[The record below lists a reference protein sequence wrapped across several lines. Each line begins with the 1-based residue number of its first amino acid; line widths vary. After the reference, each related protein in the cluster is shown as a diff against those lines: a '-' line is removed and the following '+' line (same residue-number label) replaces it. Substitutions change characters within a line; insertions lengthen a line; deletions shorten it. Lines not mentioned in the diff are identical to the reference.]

1 MLGQDYRYIS
11 VSFLV
16 QTIMKTLKFASE
28 TNWPLITT
36 VFSTPIINVTKYFL
50 SYNFSELFDVW
61 KIVDCDTQ
69 AGNSMT
75 KVDIVRMLS
84 GGGVGVWVNDDGN

>member
-1 MLGQDYRYIS
+1 
-11 VSFLV
+11 
-16 QTIMKTLKFASE
+16 MKTLKFASE
-28 TNWPLITT
+28 INW
-36 VFSTPIINVTKYFL
+36 SIINVTKYFL
-50 SYNFSELFDVW
+50 SYNFSELFNVW

-69 AGNSMT
+69 AENSMT

>member
-1 MLGQDYRYIS
+1 MLQNID
-11 VSFLV
+11 L
-16 QTIMKTLKFASE
+16 
-28 TNWPLITT
+28 
-36 VFSTPIINVTKYFL
+36 L
-50 SYNFSELFDVW
+50 SYNFSELFNVW

-84 GGGVGVWVNDDGN
+84 GGGVGVWVNDDGNWSSRNKQINGRFSQWVIDVW